1 MSVNK
6 INGILYTN
14 IAKVSGKTK
23 AQLSKMVAKTLS
35 GSSEPSGPATAT
47 RWVVVHDDRDISYI
61 PNSDVVSATDNWST
75 YDSFQGA
82 QSQPYPSAGVDHI
95 HIAYGQ
101 DGSGGELWV
110 ATHASDKPEL
120 SYHDDPT
127 TGPWTGV
134 AKDASNNNLTGRRF
148 AVQWGDGV
156 WVATGRMGGKMLFR
170 STNGADWT
178 QISLASVS
186 GITTEAVYTI
196 ASDGA
201 GTWWFAQNNRVYQST
216 DGAQTWALVHT
227 ILDSNNNNP
236 GKIRSMAFT
245 NDTLIVGI
253 QNTGEFFTAAVS
265 DLTDWSSGTTL
276 TSHGGACFDQQTR
289 IAAAN
294 GRVVVVGGQHKSTFN
309 VDGKTV
315 TMDENGVDFSGDNT
329 SHGTLSSISTD
340 GSTWLA
346 TCFTGDTFVST
357 DGGDTFTRIAD
368 NVGGLDILDGAPDVY
383 LPL

>member
-1 MSVNK
+1 MAVNK
-6 INGILYTN
+6 ISGVLYSSV
-14 IAKVSGKTK
+14 AKVSGKTT
-23 AQLSKMVAKTLS
+23 AQLSKMGGQTLS
-35 GSSEPSGPATAT
+35 ASAGGATTAS

-61 PNSDVVSATDNWST
+61 PNADAVAANDNWTT
-75 YDSFQGA
+75 YDSFQGG
-82 QSQPYPSAGVDHI
+82 SQPNPSAGVDHI
-95 HIAYGQ
+95 HVAFGQ
-101 DGSGGELWV
+101 DGSGGDLWV
-110 ATHASDKPEL
+110 ATHASDNPEI

-134 AKDASNNNLTGRRF
+134 NKDTSNVNLAGRRF

-156 WVATGRMGGKMLFR
+156 WVATGKMNSKMLFR
-170 STNGADWT
+170 STNGSDWT

-196 ASDGA
+196 ASDGN
-201 GTWWFAQNNRVYQST
+201 GTWWFGQNNRVYQST

-227 ILDSNNNNP
+227 ILDSSNNNP

-276 TSHGGACFDQQTR
+276 NSHAGVCFDQQTR

-294 GRVVVVGGQHKSTFN
+294 GRVVVVGGQFKSTFDVN
-309 VDGKTV
+309 GKTV
-315 TMDENGVDFSGDNT
+315 TMDENGVDFSGNNT
-329 SHGTLSSISTD
+329 SHGNLSSISTD

-346 TCFTGDTFVST
+346 TCFSGDTFVST
-357 DGGDTFTRIAD
+357 DGGDTFTLIAD
-368 NVGGLDILDGAPDVY
+368 NVGGLDILDSAPDVY